1 LRTYRVVLA
10 LRYTRMSCRPY
21 GARMELDRLVLA
33 DSEQDAVRQACL
45 CLDADLERLMSEI
58 NAINVSAFPVDIL
71 LVEQVGSGAG
81 RTWNETPFPAS
92 RCVPP
97 HLQVRLRPGSS

>member
-1 LRTYRVVLA
+1 LTTYRVVLA

-33 DSEQDAVRQACL
+33 ESEQDAVRQACL
-45 CLDADLERLMSEI
+45 CLDMELERLMSEI

-81 RTWNETPFPAS
+81 RTWNETPFPAGQH
-92 RCVPP
+92 VPA
-97 HLQVRLRPGSS
+97 HLQVRWRPGAT